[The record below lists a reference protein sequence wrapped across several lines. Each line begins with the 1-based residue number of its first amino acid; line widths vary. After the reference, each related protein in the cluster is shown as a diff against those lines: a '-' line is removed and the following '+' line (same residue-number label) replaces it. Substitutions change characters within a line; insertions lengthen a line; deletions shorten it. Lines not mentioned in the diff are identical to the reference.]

1 MNKECNGCTDGCNH
15 GDDGF
20 GAMLS
25 AILGNESAPSC
36 DEGRSV
42 SIAAHNAL
50 ELQQMQDAIRRELD
64 DCAEGW
70 KIVGVAVSVIV
81 EDEDGERRVLDLE
94 SDDGVAQA
102 IYAAHQSDEMIEELL
117 DASQGVL
124 KAVGRAQ

>member
-1 MNKECNGCTDGCNH
+1 M
-15 GDDGF
+15 
-20 GAMLS
+20 
-25 AILGNESAPSC
+25 
-36 DEGRSV
+36 